1 MDQTGISDVNT
12 EIIEWVHDQPYW
24 VQLAVSQLC
33 ANQEITDDLV
43 DNLLAALKTADGQSK
58 DHKIDL
64 PSLLKARSTS
74 VGDIR
79 LLSVGDIEGIDALA
93 PRSPLPFD
101 QKLSVIYG
109 NNGSGKSGYARIL
122 KRLCGKP
129 NALELQP
136 NVFEVLPEKRQCT
149 VVASIDGSE
158 RSFVWLANSNPI
170 KELSTVDVFDSQTGL
185 FYIDKEQEISYVPY
199 EVALFERLVVVFQK
213 LQQKL
218 KAEQDAIKTTLPSRP
233 SEHGNSKYISAMFD
247 RLKHDTDI
255 AAVEGFFEFTQ
266 DDAGELTRLEERL
279 SASPVDLANKKQ
291 KRINQLELL
300 IEQVKKASL
309 AVAKEAILDL
319 ERLEI
324 AAAQKRKIAMQAAE
338 AIVDET
344 SFDGFGN
351 ETWKAMWQAAREYS
365 EQYAYTG
372 KEYPV
377 VAEAAKCVL
386 CEQDLSDAAKQRL
399 VTFENY
405 VSGQLE
411 SAATAAEKD
420 YQDALGKLP
429 AKPNK
434 TELITAIQAAQLD
447 EESWLPIF
455 SEIWDEIEKVVTNEK
470 NSDRDSRIHFSLG
483 EEALKEIEVLIGD
496 LKLEVQQHNKD
507 AESFDKDAESFD
519 KDELSR
525 QISDLKAKKWASG
538 YIQSIKDEVSQ
549 LKLKHE
555 IDEWQKTVNP
565 RAVSIKAGR
574 VSELVVTDAFVTRF
588 KTELKLLGASKVNI
602 ELVKTRTEL
611 GRVKHKIQL
620 SGLNAQHNR
629 SKAMNVLSE
638 GEQRIVSLAAFLA
651 DVASKPNSAPFIF
664 DDPISSLDQTYEEH
678 TAKRL
683 VDLSEERQV
692 IVFTHRLSLLGQL
705 IDKGNAEYRHIRRE
719 HWGAGE
725 HGDIPLFAKKPIN
738 AVKDLKNTRLSAA
751 RKTYEEQGSESYY
764 PLAKSICSD
773 FRILLERIVE
783 FELLADVVTRHRREV
798 HTKGKIQKLA
808 KITSEDCEIIEQLM
822 SEFSCFEHSQSN
834 EAPVNI
840 PEPSVIDAA
849 LVKVINWHDGFSK
862 RVNAP

>member
-1 MDQTGISDVNT
+1 MVQTGISDVSA

-24 VQLAVSQLC
+24 VQLAVTKIC
-33 ANQEITDDLV
+33 ANQEITD
-43 DNLLAALKTADGQSK
+43 NLIDELLSALKTEDGQSN
-58 DHKIDL
+58 DNKIDL
-64 PSLLKARSTS
+64 STVLKAPSAA
-74 VGDIR
+74 VGDVR
-79 LLSVGDIEGIDALA
+79 LLSIGDIEGIDALA

-122 KRLCGKP
+122 KKLCGKP

-136 NVFEVLPEKRQCT
+136 NVFKILPQKRQCT

-158 RSFVWLANSNPI
+158 KSFVWAANSNPI
-170 KELSTVDVFDSQTGL
+170 KELSTIDVFDSQTGL

-199 EVALFERLVVVFQK
+199 EVALFERLVLVFQK

-218 KAEQDAIKTTLPSRP
+218 KAEQDAIKTILPSRP
-233 SEHGNSKYISAMFD
+233 TEFGNSKYISAMFD

-255 AAVEGFFEFTQ
+255 ATVEDFFEFTQ

-300 IEQVKKASL
+300 IGQVKTASL
-309 AVAKEAILDL
+309 AVAKEKILEL
-319 ERLEI
+319 EEFEI
-324 AAAQKRKIAMQAAE
+324 AATQKRKIAMQAAE

-372 KEYPV
+372 NKYPV

-386 CEQDLSDAAKQRL
+386 CEQDLSDAAKHRL
-399 VTFENY
+399 VKFESY

-411 SAATAAEKD
+411 SSATAAEKH
-420 YQDALGKLP
+420 YQDTLGKLP
-429 AKPNK
+429 VKPNK
-434 TELITAIQAAQLD
+434 TELVTAIQAAQLD
-447 EESWLPIF
+447 EDRWLPIF
-455 SEIWDEIEKVVTNEK
+455 TEIWDEIEKVVTNEK
-470 NSDRDSRIHFSLG
+470 NKDRDSRIHFALG
-483 EEALKEIEVLIGD
+483 EEALKEIEVLIEG
-496 LKLEVQQHNKD
+496 LKLEAQQHNKD
-507 AESFDKDAESFD
+507 AESFDKG
-519 KDELSR
+519 ELAR

-538 YIQSIKDEVSQ
+538 YIQSIKDEISQ
-549 LKLKHE
+549 LKSKNE
-555 IDEWQKTVNP
+555 IEEWQKTVNP

-574 VSELVVTDAFVTRF
+574 VSELVVTDAFVSRF
-588 KTELKLLGASKVNI
+588 KSELKLLGASKVNI
-602 ELVKTRTEL
+602 ELVKARTEH

-620 SGLNAQHNR
+620 SGLDTQNNR

-651 DVASKPNSAPFIF
+651 DVTSKPNSAPFIF
-664 DDPISSLDQTYEEH
+664 DDPISSLDQIYEEH

-683 VDLSEERQV
+683 VDLCEERQV

-751 RKTYEEQGSESYY
+751 RKIYEEHGSESYY
-764 PLAKSICSD
+764 PLGKSICSD

-783 FELLADVVTRHRREV
+783 FELLADVVTRHRREL
-798 HTKGKIQKLA
+798 HTKGKIHKLA
-808 KITSEDCEIIEQLM
+808 KIIPEDCELIEKLM
-822 SEFSCFEHSQSN
+822 SDFSCFEHSQSN
-834 EAPVNI
+834 DLPVEI
-840 PEPSVIDAA
+840 PEPEALEAALTKVID
-849 LVKVINWHDGFSK
+849 WHDEFNK
-862 RVNAP
+862 RSHEPL